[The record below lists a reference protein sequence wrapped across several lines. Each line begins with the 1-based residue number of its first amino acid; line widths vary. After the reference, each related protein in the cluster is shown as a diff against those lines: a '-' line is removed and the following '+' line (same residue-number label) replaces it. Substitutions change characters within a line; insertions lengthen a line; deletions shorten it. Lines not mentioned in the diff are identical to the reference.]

1 MISMKFWIATS
12 NLGKLREYERL
23 LDGLGLEV
31 KSLKDFPTF
40 TSPPENGKTFLD
52 NARIKA
58 RSFHAVKPT
67 DWVLGEDSGLEV
79 TGLNGMPGVFSARYA
94 GDHARDIENT
104 QKVLKM
110 LALRSPMQ
118 RQAQFK
124 TVIVLLSPDGKE
136 HSAEGVL
143 KGNIIDKIR
152 GTGGFGYDPI
162 FIPEGETRTLAEL
175 TIAEK
180 NQMSHRAKAFAQL
193 RGLLENIKTES
204 PSERG

>member
-1 MISMKFWIATS
+1 MTFWIATS
-12 NLGKLREYERL
+12 NLGKVKEYERL

-40 TSPPENGKTFLD
+40 ASPPENGKTFLD

-79 TGLNGMPGVFSARYA
+79 EGLNGMPGVFSARYA

-110 LALRSPMQ
+110 LALRSPMN
-118 RQAQFK
+118 RKAQFK
-124 TVIVLLSPDGKE
+124 TAIALFSPDGNE
-136 HSAEGVL
+136 HVSEGIL
-143 KGNIIDKIR
+143 KGGITEKMR

-162 FIPEGETRTLAEL
+162 FVPDGETRTLAEM

-180 NQMSHRAKAFAQL
+180 NLMSHRAKAFAQL
-193 RGLLENIKTES
+193 KLIVSRCHS
-204 PSERG
+204 Q